1 MRMRVLPYLVA
12 ALLGVGAAAL
22 VACGSD
28 RQGLIP
34 SSNAERL
41 SSALSAVDRA
51 VDDGDCDA
59 AGRALTRA
67 RGALVSLPESVNDR
81 LVARLREGIEN
92 LEQVAP
98 ERCSQQDTQTE
109 TVPTTTETTPPETTA
124 TETTDTETTDTET
137 TDTETTPPETQPT
150 ATTTEPAPP
159 ADTSGGVSPEGDG

>member
-1 MRMRVLPYLVA
+1 MRMRLLPYLVA

-98 ERCSQQDTQTE
+98 ERCSEQDTQTE
-109 TVPTTTETTPPETTA
+109 TVPTTTETTPDTTATETTA
-124 TETTDTETTDTET
+124 TETTATETTATET
-137 TDTETTPPETQPT
+137 TATETQPT